1 VVKHDLSALFFVI
14 FPTVK
19 IDFTV
24 RILLCIG
31 LNQKIEKNEVLS
43 LTSPSEYNQVIRK
56 RFFSNTVM
64 IRKTFQRMLRA
75 YILTI
80 KYQNAMRKKEFSL
93 SLFRET
99 VVVKEVDRS

>member
-1 VVKHDLSALFFVI
+1 
-14 FPTVK
+14 
-19 IDFTV
+19 
-24 RILLCIG
+24 
-31 LNQKIEKNEVLS
+31 
-43 LTSPSEYNQVIRK
+43 
-56 RFFSNTVM
+56 
-64 IRKTFQRMLRA
+64 MLRA